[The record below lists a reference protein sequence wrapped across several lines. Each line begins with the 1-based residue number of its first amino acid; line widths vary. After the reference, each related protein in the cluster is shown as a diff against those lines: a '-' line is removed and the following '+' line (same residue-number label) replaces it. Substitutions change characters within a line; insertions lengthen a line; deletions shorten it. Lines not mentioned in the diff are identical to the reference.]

1 MDVLIDLVSN
11 LSLFITGDSGPMHI
25 AAAFQI
31 PTVAIF
37 GPTRDK
43 ETSQWMNTRNCI
55 VKKNLECQPCMKRT
69 CPLGHHHCM
78 NLIEPKDVLKA
89 VREL

>member
-1 MDVLIDLVSN
+1 LIDSISN

-43 ETSQWMNTRNCI
+43 ETSQWMNARHLI
-55 VKKNLECQPCMKRT
+55 VKKNLDCQPCMERT

-78 NLIEPKDVLKA
+78 NLIEPKDVLDA
-89 VREL
+89 VRSLN